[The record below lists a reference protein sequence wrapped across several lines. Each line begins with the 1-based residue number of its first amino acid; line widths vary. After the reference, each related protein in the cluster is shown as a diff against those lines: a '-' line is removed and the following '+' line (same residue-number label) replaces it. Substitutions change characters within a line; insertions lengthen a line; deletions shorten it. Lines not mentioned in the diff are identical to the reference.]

1 MSTQRIPET
10 DLHAWLDGQLPVEDQ
25 AEVAAYLA
33 GHPEEQARLDAYR
46 QHKQQI
52 QTLFDPVIHEPVP
65 EHLRRRP
72 APDVVATP
80 VSRAARPR
88 WFLQLA
94 AGLAIA
100 VVSSSLGWFLHGQ
113 ALTQPALLSDAGDA
127 SGFVHQAVLAH
138 AVFTPEVK
146 HPVEVSADQEAQLV
160 KWLSKRIGSPI
171 HAPRLSA
178 HGFDLM
184 GGRLLPGE
192 TGPVAQFM
200 YQDSSGQRLT
210 LYVTKGQ
217 SANRDTGFRFL
228 KEGKVSVFYW
238 IDGPF
243 GYALSGN
250 LDRADLSRICNTVYE
265 QLSQT

>member
-1 MSTQRIPET
+1 MSTRQIPET
-10 DLHAWLDGQLPVEDQ
+10 DLHAWLDGQLPDDDQVE
-25 AEVAAYLA
+25 VMVYLDA
-33 GHPEEQARLDAYR
+33 HPEDKARLDSYR
-46 QHKQQI
+46 QHKQQL
-52 QTLFDPVIHEPVP
+52 QALFDPVMHEPVP
-65 EHLRRRP
+65 ARLRQRP
-72 APDVVATP
+72 APAAAATTAP
-80 VSRAARPR
+80 AARSR

-100 VVSSSLGWFLHGQ
+100 VVSGSLGWFMHGQ
-113 ALTQPALLSDAGDA
+113 PLPRPTVLSDAGDA

-146 HPVEVSADQEAQLV
+146 HPVEVSADQEVQLV

-228 KEGKVSVFYW
+228 QEGKVSVFYW

-250 LDRADLSRICNTVYE
+250 LDRPTLSRICNTVYE
-265 QLSQT
+265 QLNQA